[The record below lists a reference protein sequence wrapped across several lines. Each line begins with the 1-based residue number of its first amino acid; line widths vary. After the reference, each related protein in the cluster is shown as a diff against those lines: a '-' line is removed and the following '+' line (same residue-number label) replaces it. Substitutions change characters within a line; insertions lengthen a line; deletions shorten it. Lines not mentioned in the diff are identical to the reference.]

1 MATSEGSKKTGNK
14 AAGFLAAIG
23 AVLRRHYQA
32 SRL

>member
-1 MATSEGSKKTGNK
+1 MAIGEGSKKTGSK

-23 AVLRRHYQA
+23 SVLRRHYQA